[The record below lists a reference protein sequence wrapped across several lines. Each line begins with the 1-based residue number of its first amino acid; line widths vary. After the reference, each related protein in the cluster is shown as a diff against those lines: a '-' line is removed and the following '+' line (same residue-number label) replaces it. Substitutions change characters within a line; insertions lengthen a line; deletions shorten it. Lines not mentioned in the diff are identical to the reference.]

1 MNHLTTMKLSQCFV
15 TLNATPGMAWED
27 VKKSYHRLAKRYHPD
42 LNPRSIGC
50 ENKFKELNGA
60 FKMLETHYKD
70 PKKNRRQ
77 SIFSIFRL
85 RPRAPKKN
93 SGASFQ
99 PAAVIDVDT
108 QSIPTGSTGA
118 ANQKKAGWGGWSE
131 SLQTKFNKIERK
143 IFLLDTQKNI
153 RIAPQTALQGGLI
166 RLNNSKETFQVK
178 IPSGDW
184 KRVLIRVPQKG
195 ETSFFGKKRGDLVLN
210 IQVIQP
216 EKFDTSRSRFFY
228 TIHVTRENIKSS
240 RVQTLNSVQGPI
252 KFVLPRNTK
261 DGQVIV
267 LKYQART
274 NSASSPDHMVKVHLA
289 GSNQA
294 LK

>member
-15 TLNATPGMAWED
+15 ILNATPSMAWED

-77 SIFSIFRL
+77 SAFSIFRMRPKFPL
-85 RPRAPKKN
+85 RPT
-93 SGASFQ
+93 GGELH
-99 PAAVIDVDT
+99 PAEIIGEGLP
-108 QSIPTGSTGA
+108 SKPSEP
-118 ANQKKAGWGGWSE
+118 ANPGKQKKTGLSRWPQK
-131 SLQTKFNKIERK
+131 LQTGFNKLERK
-143 IFLLDTQKNI
+143 IFLLDTQKSI
-153 RIAPQTALQGGLI
+153 RVAPQTAVQGGLI
-166 RLNNSKETFQVK
+166 RLNNRKETFQVK

-184 KRVLIRVPQKG
+184 KRMSLRVPEKG

-216 EKFDTSRSRFFY
+216 DQLAAGRSRFFY
-228 TIHVTRENIKSS
+228 DLHMTQEKIKSS
-240 RVQTLNSVQGPI
+240 RVQTLDSVQGPI
-252 KFVLPRNTK
+252 KFVLPKNTK
-261 DGQVIV
+261 DGQVFV
-267 LKYQART
+267 LKYQARGDST
-274 NSASSPDHMVKVHLA
+274 SSPDHMVKVHLV
-289 GSNQA
+289 
-294 LK
+294 